1 MSLLVREIHN
11 PGGKTCLPVPP
22 ETRASLILR
31 LQNAEDVAAWN
42 DFVEIYVP
50 VIFRVAN
57 RHGFQVADTE
67 NLVQEVLLAVSQ
79 ALPMWLQRT
88 DRGSFRVW
96 LLRVAR
102 NEAVDMLTRRA
113 TRPLGQ
119 DGMVAERLLADLSDS
134 RNSLSSQLDLQYEQA
149 VFQWAASKV
158 RNSVAENVWQSFW
171 LTHVEEISV
180 DNAAKQLKM
189 RPGSVYMARG
199 RIMNRIKELVH
210 QFEEER

>member
-1 MSLLVREIHN
+1 M
-11 PGGKTCLPVPP
+11 LPSPP

-42 DFVEIYVP
+42 DFVAIYVP
-50 VIFRVAN
+50 VISRVAG
-57 RHGFQVADTE
+57 RHGFQAADTE

-79 ALPMWLQRT
+79 ALPKWLQRQ
-88 DRGSFRVW
+88 DRGSFRAW

-119 DGMVAERLLADLSDS
+119 DGEAAERLLADLAES
-134 RNSLSSQLDLQYEQA
+134 RHSLSSQLDLQYEQA

-158 RNSVAENVWQSFW
+158 RDSVAENVWQSFW
-171 LTHVEEISV
+171 LTHVENLSV
-180 DNAAKQLKM
+180 ENAAKQLKM

-199 RIMNRIKELVH
+199 RVMNRIKEIVQ
-210 QFEEER
+210 QFEKEQ